1 MTNTKKS
8 KTCRL
13 KLKKGFVVY
22 GIVGAIIYS
31 DEHFLALSIVCI
43 LVLKLFNLFLT
54 SLEMDKAYS
63 KIILLMYSMCRTIRT
78 ISLSRNQKLT

>member
-22 GIVGAIIYS
+22 GIAGAIIYS

-43 LVLKLFNLFLT
+43 LVLKFFLT